1 MASGNT
7 GGPAREFSA
16 TLRDVTYG
24 SGCTVV
30 HPSNL
35 YECTLGD
42 DVFVGPFTE
51 VQSNVSI
58 GSRTRIQSHVFL
70 CSLVT
75 VGEDSFLG
83 HGVKCIND
91 RFSDFKIAFTDEAHK
106 WEPTTI
112 GSNVLIGTNATI
124 LPVTICDNVVIGA
137 GSVVTRDITEP
148 GYYMGVPAVKCAD
161 PPSKEDIAIALSQET
176 QNAPSPVAENP
187 QTE

>member
-1 MASGNT
+1 MGTFLEIARMASGNT

-51 VQSNVSI
+51 VQSNVTI

-112 GSNVLIGTNATI
+112 
-124 LPVTICDNVVIGA
+124 CDNVLIGA